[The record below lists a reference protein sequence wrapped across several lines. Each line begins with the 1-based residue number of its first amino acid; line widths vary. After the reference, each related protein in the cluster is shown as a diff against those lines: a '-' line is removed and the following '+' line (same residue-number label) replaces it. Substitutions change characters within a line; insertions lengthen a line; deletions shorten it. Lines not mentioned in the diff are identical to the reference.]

1 MGKEYQFKLIEG
13 QFSPLEAGKV
23 LFALINSKVNFHN
36 LEIFSEQIRFDEE
49 NSHSKSRVQ
58 SLLEATEYLK
68 GLIEEASLEDMD
80 LNIES
85 VIQITLSPKVK
96 TASDV

>member
-1 MGKEYQFKLIEG
+1 MEKEYQFNLIEG

-36 LEIFSEQIRFDEE
+36 LEIFSDQIRFEEE
-49 NSHSKSRVQ
+49 NLHSKNRVQ
-58 SLLEATEYLK
+58 SLLEASKYLK
-68 GLIEEASLEDMD
+68 VLIEEAKLKDME
-80 LNIES
+80 LNIQS
-85 VIQITLSPKVK
+85 VIQIGLSRKVK

>member
-36 LEIFSEQIRFDEE
+36 LEIFSEQIRFNEE

-58 SLLEATEYLK
+58 SLLEAAEYLK
-68 GLIEEASLEDMD
+68 GLIEQASLEDMD